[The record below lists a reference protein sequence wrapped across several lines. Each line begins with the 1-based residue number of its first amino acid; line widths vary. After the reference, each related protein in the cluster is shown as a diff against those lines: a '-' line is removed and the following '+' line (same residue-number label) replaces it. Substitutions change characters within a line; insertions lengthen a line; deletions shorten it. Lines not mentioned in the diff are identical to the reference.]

1 MVSPSVSRTKYVS
14 KSKLSLDNAQSV
26 PYTQDNKYPLP
37 GEGQEGE
44 AFAHAAFPGK

>member
-1 MVSPSVSRTKYVS
+1 MVSPSVSRTKCVS